1 MKQNAFHLE
10 HRGQELLPRTA
21 FLQRITFY
29 VTGAVLLIFTSLG
42 VGILG
47 YHHFEH
53 LPWID
58 AFLNASM
65 ILGGMGPVNELH
77 TDGGKI
83 FAGVYALFS
92 GLAFLGVA
100 GLLFTPLLHRLLHR
114 FHFDSDTTGK

>member
-10 HRGQELLPRTA
+10 HKGQQLLPRTA

-29 VTGAVLLIFTSLG
+29 AAGAVLLIFTALG

-47 YHHFEH
+47 YHHFET
-53 LPWID
+53 LSWID

-65 ILGGMGPVNELH
+65 ILGGMGQVSQLH
-77 TDGGKI
+77 TDGGKV
-83 FAGVYALFS
+83 FAGIYALFS

-114 FHFDSDTTGK
+114 FHFDSDSEGR

>member
-1 MKQNAFHLE
+1 MKRDAFHLE
-10 HRGQELLPRTA
+10 HKGQDLLPRTD
-21 FLQRITFY
+21 FFKRISFY
-29 VTGAVLLIFTSLG
+29 AAGAVLLIFSALG

-47 YHHFEH
+47 YHYFEQ

-65 ILGGMGPVNELH
+65 ILGGMGPVSELH
-77 TDGGKI
+77 TEGGKI
-83 FAGVYALFS
+83 FAGIYALFS

-114 FHFDSDTTGK
+114 FHFDAESIEK

>member
-1 MKQNAFHLE
+1 MNRNAFHLE
-10 HRGQELLPRTA
+10 HKDQQLLTQTA
-21 FLQRITFY
+21 FLKRVTFY
-29 VTGAVLLIFTSLG
+29 AAGAVILIFAALG
-42 VGILG
+42 AGVLG

-65 ILGGMGPVNELH
+65 ILSGMGPVNDLH
-77 TDGGKI
+77 SDGAKI

-92 GLAFLGVA
+92 GLVFLGVA

-114 FHFDSDTTGK
+114 FHFDAENRDK